1 MDLVFASGNE
11 HKVLEVEG
19 KLGGVVKLRSLTAI
33 GCLED
38 IEETGLTL
46 EENARIKAAHVWSN
60 YGLNCFADDTG
71 LEVEAL
77 HGAPGVYSARFAGP
91 QKNAS
96 DNMALLLEKL
106 KGAQNRR
113 ARFRTVICLIMD
125 GQEHL
130 FEGIVDGIIIEVPR
144 GGEGFGYDPVFVP
157 NGAKGTFAEMSIEEK
172 NTMSHRG
179 RALKALSDFLNIT

>member
-11 HKVLEVEG
+11 HKVLEVEN
-19 KLGGVVKLRSLTAI
+19 KLGGMVKLLSLNAI
-33 GCLED
+33 GCLDD

-46 EENARIKAAHVWSN
+46 EENARIKASHVWRN

-77 HGAPGVYSARFAGP
+77 QGAPGVYSARFAGP

-96 DNMALLLEKL
+96 DNVALLLEKL
-106 KGAQNRR
+106 KGEQNRN

-130 FEGIVDGIIIEVPR
+130 FEGIVEGEIIDVPR
-144 GGEGFGYDPVFVP
+144 GGGGFGYDPVFVP
-157 NGAKGTFAEMSIEEK
+157 NGFDGTFAEMSMEEK

-179 RALKALSDFLNIT
+179 RALKALSDFLKNT

>member
-11 HKVLEVEG
+11 HKVLEVEN
-19 KLGGVVKLRSLTAI
+19 KLGGMVKLRSLNAI
-33 GCLED
+33 GCLDD
-38 IEETGLTL
+38 IEETGHTL
-46 EENARIKAAHVWSN
+46 EENARIKASHVWRN

-77 HGAPGVYSARFAGP
+77 QGAPGVYSARFAGP

-96 DNMALLLEKL
+96 DNVALLLEKL
-106 KGAQNRR
+106 KGEQNRN

-125 GQEHL
+125 DKEHL
-130 FEGIVDGIIIEVPR
+130 FEGIVEGTIIDVPR
-144 GGEGFGYDPVFVP
+144 GVGGFGYDPVFVP
-157 NGAKGTFAEMSIEEK
+157 NGFVGTFAEMSMEEK

-179 RALKALSDFLNIT
+179 RALKALSDFLKNT